1 MAKSCCSLYVAFS
14 ATSFFCVTI
23 SVFTQ
28 CCFLPALHLS
38 SFAFMLRSRPLSFFA
53 RFVPSHFSLFS
64 SPLILRSSRPLSF
77 FGHFKS
83 CSFPVR
89 SKSRLAFL
97 PSHLIQ
103 ADSIQTKPSNLN
115 KMFHIQFPAWITMK
129 PTPSLAK
136 IIIIRATF
144 LCVR

>member
-53 RFVPSHFSLFS
+53 LFVPSHFSLFS
-64 SPLILRSSRPLSF
+64 SPLILRSSRPFSF

-97 PSHLIQ
+97 PSHFNPSRFNPNQ
-103 ADSIQTKPSNLN
+103 TVQPEQNVPYSISGMNHNETDA
-115 KMFHIQFPAWITMK
+115 FA
-129 PTPSLAK
+129 
-136 IIIIRATF
+136 
-144 LCVR
+144 C